1 MAGVPRISDAE
12 WDVMNVLWE
21 EHPLGAAQVA
31 ERLTDLKDWS
41 PQTVKTLLGR
51 LVRKGVLGFLH
62 VGRRYL
68 YHPKLSRERCVR
80 EESRSF
86 AERVFGGASSPLLV
100 QMVRDADLSQDE
112 IAELRRILGQKEE
125 VE

>member
-1 MAGVPRISDAE
+1 MAGVPRITDAE

-21 EHPLGAAQVA
+21 EHPLGATQVA
-31 ERLTDLKDWS
+31 ERLADQKSWS

-51 LVRKGVLGFLH
+51 LVRKGALGFLT

-68 YHPKLSRERCVR
+68 YHPKVSRERCVR

-100 QMVRDADLSQDE
+100 NMVREAELSQDD
-112 IAELRRILGQKEE
+112 IDKLRRILGEKEAQ
-125 VE
+125 